1 MAAGSRER
9 HRLLADHRLLRIP
22 VLRHLRTRRTPRD
35 MVDQDIRQMTD
46 ELAALL
52 QRKRDQYGTGNL
64 AVFGEYGILVRV
76 FDKVYRLRILHDKN
90 KEPQDESIDD

>member
-1 MAAGSRER
+1 
-9 HRLLADHRLLRIP
+9 
-22 VLRHLRTRRTPRD
+22 

-76 FDKVYRLRILHDKN
+76 FDKVYRLRNLHDKN
-90 KEPQDESIDD
+90 KEPQDESIDDTWFDIAGYSILALLERRSNANRLRESH